1 MIQKEKLVIVGNGMA
16 AGKLVEEILSRSP
29 EQYAI
34 TVIGDEPCGNYNRI
48 KLVIKLKEPDL
59 PDFFLNTPEWYADNG
74 VEALLGQAVSVIDR
88 AAKSVTLADGRIV
101 SYDKLVLATGSH
113 PFIPPMT
120 GLDLPG
126 VFALRKLEDVGHI
139 RTFLK
144 DKSHT
149 IVLGGGLLG
158 LELALMLRLIGK
170 QVTVSHLMP
179 SLMEL
184 QLPEEAGNYLKR
196 HLEELGVNFVMGT
209 YITDLLGSTAGVEE
223 VRFKDGSSIKTDAVF
238 FNCGIRPNKDLA
250 EQAGLVFNKGI
261 AVNDRLQTS
270 DPFIYA
276 CGECIEFKGE
286 TWGLVAPVYE
296 QSRTLA
302 AVLCGEQVAYA
313 PSAPVP
319 ARLKSDIPVISM
331 GRFKPEPGDEVSHYT
346 DPHGAVYKQLI
357 IQDERIKGAVLVGED
372 LNADAIE
379 LHYSAKIPVPAR
391 RADLLFPG
399 ARAGDAIMDGS
410 NIPDDAQVCDC
421 NGVCAGKIRK
431 AIANGSDTLYK
442 VMLNTRAGTGCGNCK
457 NKLKALLI
465 SEVGELREDPAEK
478 YYAAG
483 VPMDREELTAFIR
496 ANSLRSVSQVL
507 HSVPNAV
514 DDSKTRMAL
523 DYLLDYIWSSDY
535 VLEEDS
541 RCANDRYSGNI
552 QKDGRFSVIPN
563 MAGGQTT
570 SAHLRAIADV
580 ADKYGALIKVT
591 GADRIGLYSVD
602 KTDLK
607 NVWDELQMGSGHAF
621 TKCFRA
627 CKACVGSTHC
637 RFGLKDSLELGRVLG
652 ERYRG
657 LRSPAKVKM
666 GVSGCPRNCSEATIK
681 DFGVVAVEGGWDIFI
696 GGNGGAQVYVAQKI
710 AQVKTDDEVIRIAD
724 RFYEYYCRNAK
735 YGERSA
741 HFIERVGLKTVVDAI
756 LHAPEEE
763 LCELETRF
771 AQLRENYKDPWENL
785 TDTMGAG
792 MEPIQPETDDGFTQI
807 ALVEDM
813 PPGTSQEIVISN
825 HPVAVFHTR
834 DDQWIATDGRCPHE
848 QGPLID
854 CIIGNGRLTCPIHS
868 YSFDIKTGACDN
880 PDIDPLRIYTI
891 EFRNGRVLVK
901 PQIADIGR
909 GVVK

>member
-1 MIQKEKLVIVGNGMA
+1 MSEKEKLVVVGNGMA
-16 AGKLVEEILSRSP
+16 AGKLIEELLGRDP
-29 EQYAI
+29 ERYDI
-34 TVIGDEPCGNYNRI
+34 TVIGDEPHGNYNRI
-48 KLVIKLKEPDL
+48 KLVVKLKEDDL
-59 PDFFLNTPEWYADNG
+59 PDFYLNTPEWYADCG
-74 VEALLGQAVSVIDR
+74 VTALLDRKVERIDR
-88 AAKSVTLADGRIV
+88 AEKSVTTDDGQAIA
-101 SYDKLVLATGSH
+101 YDKLVLATGSH
-113 PFIPPMT
+113 PFIPPMS

-126 VFALRKLEDVGHI
+126 VFALRKLDDVDQI

-144 DKSHT
+144 DKSN
-149 IVLGGGLLG
+149 VMVVGGGLLG
-158 LELALMLRLIGK
+158 LELALMLRLLGK

-184 QLPEEAGNYLKR
+184 QLPEEAGRYLQR
-196 HLEELGVNFVMGT
+196 HLEDLGIRFVIGT
-209 YITDLLGSTAGVEE
+209 YITELLGSTAGVEE
-223 VRFKDGSSIKTDAVF
+223 ARFKDGSSIKTDAVF
-238 FNCGIRPNKDLA
+238 FNCGIRPDKDLA

-276 CGECIEFKGE
+276 CGECIEYKGE

-296 QSRTLA
+296 QSRALA
-302 AVLCGEQVAYA
+302 AVLCGEEALYV

-331 GRFKPEPGDEVSHYT
+331 GRFKPQPGDEHVLYT

-357 IQDERIKGAVLVGED
+357 LRDDLIKGAILVGED
-372 LNADAIE
+372 LNADVIE
-379 LHYSAKIPVPAR
+379 LHYTAKIPAPAR

-399 ARAGDAIMDGS
+399 ARAGEGFIDGA
-410 NIPDDAQVCDC
+410 NIPDEAQVCDC
-421 NGVCAGKIRK
+421 NGVSASKIRK
-431 AIANGSDTLYK
+431 AISQGSDTLYK
-442 VMLNTRAGTGCGNCK
+442 VMQNTRAGTGCGNCK

-465 SEVGELREDPAEK
+465 SEVGELRVDPAEK

-483 VPMDREELTAFIR
+483 VPMDREELTVFIR
-496 ANSLRSVSQVL
+496 ENKLRSVSQVL
-507 HSVPNAV
+507 RAVPNAV

-523 DYLLDYIWSSDY
+523 DYLLDYIWCSDY
-535 VLEEDS
+535 EIENDS
-541 RCANDRYSGNI
+541 RCANDRYAGNI

-570 SAHLRAIADV
+570 SRHLRAIADV

-591 GADRIGLYSVD
+591 GADRIGLFSVD
-602 KTDLK
+602 KKDLK

-627 CKACVGSTHC
+627 CKACMGSTHC

-681 DFGVVAVEGGWDIFI
+681 DFGVVAVEGGWDVFI

-710 AQVKTDDEVIRIAD
+710 AQVKTDEEVIRIAD
-724 RFYEYYCRNAK
+724 RFYEYYSRNAR

-741 HFIERVGLKTVVDAI
+741 HFIERVGLKTVTDAI

-771 AQLRENYKDPWENL
+771 AQLRSNYKDPWE
-785 TDTMGAG
+785 TD
-792 MEPIQPETDDGFTQI
+792 PQPEGEPVNQKTTADDPFIAIAQTDD
-807 ALVEDM
+807 L
-813 PPGTSQEIVISN
+813 PPGGSREIDVN
-825 HPVAVFHTR
+825 GQPVALFHTR
-834 DDQWIATDGRCPHE
+834 DGNWIATDGRCPHE
-848 QGPLID
+848 QGPLVD
-854 CIIGNGRLTCPIHS
+854 CILGNGRLTCPIHS

-880 PDIDPLRIYTI
+880 PDIDPLPVYPVEIREGSVWVNPQAT
-891 EFRNGRVLVK
+891 GRK
-901 PQIADIGR
+901 ATE
-909 GVVK
+909 

>member
-1 MIQKEKLVIVGNGMA
+1 MQAKEKLVIVGNGMA
-16 AGKLVEEILSRSP
+16 AGKLIEEILSRDP
-29 EQYAI
+29 ERYSI
-34 TVIGDEPCGNYNRI
+34 TVIGDESCGNYNRI
-48 KLVIKLKEPDL
+48 KLVVKLKEPDL

-74 VEALLGQAVSVIDR
+74 VEALLGLAVSNIDR
-88 AAKSVTLADGRIV
+88 DAKSVTLADGRV
-101 SYDKLVLATGSH
+101 VAYDKLVLATGSH
-113 PFIPPMT
+113 PFIPPMS

-126 VFALRKLEDVGHI
+126 VFALRKLEDVDHI
-139 RTFLK
+139 RAFLK

-149 IVLGGGLLG
+149 TVLGGGLLG

-196 HLEELGVNFVMGT
+196 HLEELGVKFVMRT
-209 YITDLLGSTAGVEE
+209 YITDLLGSTAGVAEA
-223 VRFKDGSSIKTDAVF
+223 RFKDGSSIKTDAVF

-270 DPFIYA
+270 DPYIYA
-276 CGECIEFKGE
+276 CGECIEYKGE

-302 AVLCGEQVAYA
+302 AILCGEGAAYQ

-331 GRFKPEPGDEVSHYT
+331 GSFKPEPGDEVAHYK
-346 DPHGAVYKQLI
+346 DPHSAVYKQLI

-372 LNADAIE
+372 LNADVIE

-399 ARAGDAIMDGS
+399 ARAGEAFMDGS
-410 NIPDDAQVCDC
+410 NIPDEAQVCDC
-421 NGVCAGKIRK
+421 NGVSAGKVRK
-431 AIANGSDTLYK
+431 AIAQGSDTLYK

-457 NKLKALLI
+457 GKLKALLI

-483 VPMDREELTAFIR
+483 IPMDREELTAFIKANNLR
-496 ANSLRSVSQVL
+496 AVSQVL

-523 DYLLDYIWSSDY
+523 DYLLDYIWRSDY
-535 VLEEDS
+535 LIEDDS

-570 SAHLRAIADV
+570 SAHLRAIADA
-580 ADKYGALIKVT
+580 ADKYDCLIKVT
-591 GADRIGLYSVD
+591 GADRIGLFSVD
-602 KTDLK
+602 KDDLK

-621 TKCFRA
+621 TKSFRA
-627 CKACVGSTHC
+627 CKSCMGSTHC
-637 RFGLKDSLELGRVLG
+637 RFGLMDSLDLGRVLG

-657 LRSPAKVKM
+657 IRSPAKVKM
-666 GVSGCPRNCSEATIK
+666 GVSGCPRNCSESTIK

-696 GGNGGAQVYVAQKI
+696 GGNGGSQVYVAQKI
-710 AQVKTDDEVIRIAD
+710 AQVKTDDEVVRIAD
-724 RFYEYYCRNAK
+724 RFYEYYNRHAK

-741 HFIERVGLKTVVDAI
+741 HFIERVGLKTVADAI
-756 LHAPEEE
+756 LNAPEEE

-771 AQLRENYKDPWENL
+771 AQLLANYKDPWG
-785 TDTMGAG
+785 TPVDTTGEE
-792 MEPIQPETDDGFTQI
+792 MEPNPSETDDGFTQV
-807 ALVEDM
+807 ALVEDV
-813 PPGTSQEIVISN
+813 PPGASQEFIVNDQS
-825 HPVAVFHTR
+825 VAVFHTR
-834 DDQWIATDGRCPHE
+834 ADEWIATDARCPHE
-848 QGPLID
+848 QGPLAD
-854 CIIGNGRLTCPIHS
+854 CILGNGRLTCPIHS
-868 YSFDIKTGACDN
+868 YSFDVKTGTCDN
-880 PDIDPLRIYTI
+880 PEIDLLKIYTI
-891 EFRNGRVLVK
+891 EIRAGRVLVK
-901 PQIADIGR
+901 P
-909 GVVK
+909 